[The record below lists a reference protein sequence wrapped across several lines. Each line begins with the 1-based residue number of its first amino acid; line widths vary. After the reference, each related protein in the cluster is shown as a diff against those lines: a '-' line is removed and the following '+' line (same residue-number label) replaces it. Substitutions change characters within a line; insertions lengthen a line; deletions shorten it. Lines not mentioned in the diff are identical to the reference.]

1 MTTTRTIS
9 PMSGGYARTRLY
21 LLVATVPSASG
32 ATLKLSALAPS
43 GTGGGVQSARVQCDS
58 ADLGGLV
65 AQYFQDPTAVR

>member
-1 MTTTRTIS
+1 M
-9 PMSGGYARTRLY
+9 
-21 LLVATVPSASG
+21 ATVPSASG

-65 AQYFQDPTAVR
+65 AQYFQDPSAVR